1 MEKEDFKKD
10 PMGLITTVMIDSSLK
25 SCNKIISLINKYEA
39 NGVDVIPISEIRQ
52 ALDEARGESLSDK
65 GLLKTILND

>member
-10 PMGLITTVMIDSSLK
+10 PLGLMTAVIIDSSLK
-25 SCNKIISLINKYEA
+25 SYNKIIDLINKYEA

-52 ALDEARGESLSDK
+52 ALNEARSESLSDK
-65 GLLKTILND
+65 GLLKAILND

>member
-10 PMGLITTVMIDSSLK
+10 PMGLITAVMIDSSLK
-25 SCNKIISLINKYEA
+25 SCNKIIGLIHKYEA
-39 NGVDVIPISEIRQ
+39 NNVDVIPISEIRQ
-52 ALDEARGESLSDK
+52 ALDEAREESLGDT